1 MGALYEG
8 SVWEL
13 LAQKTHLEWGF
24 FVQIVLLL
32 DSYYFLYRTSN

>member
-24 FVQIVLLL
+24 FVQIVL
-32 DSYYFLYRTSN
+32 